1 MLKKWSFLLCV
12 VVFSAYSAESP
23 KHSDDSVS
31 EERPSKKS
39 STEKSDRELKNTLEN
54 SLSTIPSTPGE
65 KSESTSKDSSSST
78 PTNDSDSKSKSSK
91 ESKSWVDTGASKEVL
106 KAFAEFDEFH
116 NPELDHVGEM
126 H

>member
-39 STEKSDRELKNTLEN
+39 STEKTDRDLKNTLEN
-54 SLSTIPSTPGE
+54 SLSTIPSTPGT
-65 KSESTSKDSSSST
+65 KSESTSKDSTTTTS
-78 PTNDSDSKSKSSK
+78 DSDSKSKSSK
-91 ESKSWVDTGASKEVL
+91 ESKS
-106 KAFAEFDEFH
+106 
-116 NPELDHVGEM
+116 
-126 H
+126 